1 MTQPNRPTA
10 SFSRKTRRQFLQG
23 AGAALSAAALAS
35 CRGSYSNVQGGAG
48 GGDTLRI
55 YTWSNYIDDEL
66 LSQFQEQTGFR
77 AIADVFDS
85 NETMLAK
92 VQAGGGNEYSVIY
105 PSDYM
110 VEQMK
115 ELNLLAELDKSK
127 ITGAEN
133 LLPQFQDPPYDP
145 GNQFSLPAVW
155 GTTGLVYNRTQL
167 NPSPQ
172 DWDYLWDN
180 QSKLARRVTLFND
193 VREVMGAAL
202 KSLGYSYNS
211 TNPKELE
218 AAFRRLQKLKPAI
231 ANFTTDGWR
240 DQMLTGDLA
249 IAMAYSSDAL
259 QVSEESADIQY
270 LIPASGSSLWTD
282 TMVIPAAAPNPDAG
296 YAWINFMLEPDVLA
310 RAAERL
316 RFATANQAA
325 IDLLPNALKSNPNLY
340 PSQAALQ
347 KCERISPVGNATE
360 LYDQYW
366 TQLTSL

>member
-1 MTQPNRPTA
+1 MTQPNWPIA

-23 AGAALSAAALAS
+23 AGAALSAVALAS
-35 CRGSYSNVQGGAG
+35 CRGGYSDVQGGAG

-66 LSQFQEQTGFR
+66 LSQFQEQTGIR

-115 ELNLLAELDKSK
+115 ELNLLAELDKNK
-127 ITGAEN
+127 ITGVEN

-145 GNQFSLPAVW
+145 GNQFSIPAVW
-155 GTTGLVYNRTQL
+155 GTTGLVYNRTLL
-167 NPSPQ
+167 NPAPT

-193 VREVMGAAL
+193 VREVMGATL

-218 AAFRRLQKLKPAI
+218 AAFRKLQKLKPAI

-259 QVSEESADIQY
+259 QVSEENPDIQY

-282 TMVIPAAAPNPDAG
+282 TMVIPAAAPNPDAA
-296 YAWINFMLEPDVLA
+296 YAWINFLLEPDVLA

-325 IDLLPNALKSNPNLY
+325 IDLLPNALKANPNLY

-347 KCERISPVGNATE
+347 KCERISPVGDATD